1 MNHTEAAKYIY
12 GTRFKVALAKE
23 LGVDRKTVYH
33 WFNGDFEPIIDLDG
47 YLRKR
52 VMEKIRQGNRL
63 LYQ

>member
-23 LGVDRKTVYH
+23 LGVDRKTVYR
-33 WFNGDFEPIIDLDG
+33 WFNGDCDPSIDLDG

-52 VMEKIRQGNRL
+52 VMDKIRQL
-63 LYQ
+63 KKVKY